1 VLDPFLAELPAQ
13 LDQLAVP
20 VRRKIDQPFERTLQL
35 DAHSIQ
41 VRDSL
46 QQLHLRA
53 ADCVARLLLALMVLR
68 ACTGSL
74 RLVLRYARLVFE
86 LGHQRRQ
93 LRDLLDD
100 PAHTWQLVIRL
111 LDGVGAKPLHGS
123 KINSARQTSLMHGQ
137 GRRVADAITWL
148 RMLLVPVIWVFAL
161 LGDGRVV
168 GAGLIAAGMTDFLD
182 GLVARRLGQ
191 ASLTGARLDLIADT
205 LVLLSALA
213 WIGLLHPEVLR
224 ENSGLIAAAAVAYI
238 VAVGIGIAN
247 FRRLPNL
254 HLYSS
259 RVAGG
264 LLYAFAVITLI
275 AGRYDKL
282 LLALAAAT
290 FILSCVET
298 AAGQLMF
305 SVAEAD
311 IGSVLLERRRRAGI
325 R

>member
-1 VLDPFLAELPAQ
+1 
-13 LDQLAVP
+13 
-20 VRRKIDQPFERTLQL
+20 
-35 DAHSIQ
+35 
-41 VRDSL
+41 
-46 QQLHLRA
+46 
-53 ADCVARLLLALMVLR
+53 
-68 ACTGSL
+68 
-74 RLVLRYARLVFE
+74 
-86 LGHQRRQ
+86 
-93 LRDLLDD
+93 
-100 PAHTWQLVIRL
+100 
-111 LDGVGAKPLHGS
+111 
-123 KINSARQTSLMHGQ
+123 MHGQ

-275 AGRYDKL
+275 AGHYDKL